1 MAIIDLDVHQGTAT
15 RPCSEGIRVPTS
27 STSTGKKN
35 FPFLKV
41 RPQHHVP
48 LPPRTGD
55 DEYLDALRSNLP
67 RATDAGLSLVIYNAG
82 VDPLGSDR
90 LGTLDLTMA
99 GLAARDD
106 LVLAGCRRAGVLVA
120 ITLGGGFAAPI
131 HDSVRAYRRAFVAS
145 TGGRAAAAP

>member
-1 MAIIDLDVHQGTAT
+1 M
-15 RPCSEGIRVPTS
+15 
-27 STSTGKKN
+27 
-35 FPFLKV
+35 

-55 DEYLDALRSNLP
+55 DEYLDAVRSNLP
-67 RATDAGLSLVIYNAG
+67 RAIDAGLGLVIYNAG

-106 LVLAGCRRAGVLVA
+106 LVLAGCRRVGVLVA

-131 HDSVRAYRRAFVAS
+131 HDSMRTYQQTYRRAFVAS